1 MKHRLLLIG
10 CGNMASVHCKAMKE
24 IKNMRLAAAVDR
36 DMERARSFQKTYGFE
51 RAGTSWEDELAKGD
65 FDVVL
70 VATHWQVR
78 FEIMKACIE
87 SGKHVLAEKPL
98 SMILSEVETIFKL
111 ANKHHVKVRVG
122 MMERFRPMFLHMKE
136 WLEKRYIGT
145 PHAFSFMHHQSS
157 GSLIPEHTEAA
168 WNYQKN
174 LLQGGAT
181 PNVDCGIHKCDLVR
195 MLGGTE
201 PVSVISHGCK
211 LESDAASNN
220 FTHSVFTMSDGTIF
234 TLEDCFSR
242 NTRPFI
248 HMWILG
254 DGGMMQFE
262 YAGSHARPAPGSQ
275 EDCIVIWRREKPGTE
290 TYHTPA
296 ALKPV
301 GPQMESFLKEI
312 ENDADLNWHYENV
325 TKATEMVAAT
335 VLSEARK
342 EIVKFPLSA
351 KDREDIGKLFWK

>member
-1 MKHRLLLIG
+1 MQHGLMLIG
-10 CGNMASVHCKAMKE
+10 CGSMARVHCTALKD
-24 IKNMRLAAAVDR
+24 IKNLRLVSAVDK
-36 DMERARSFQKTYGFE
+36 DLGRAKAFQEAYGFE
-51 RAGTSWEDELAKGD
+51 RVGASWEEELAKGD

-70 VATHWQVR
+70 VATHWQIR
-78 FEIMKACIE
+78 FEIMNACIE
-87 SGKHVLAEKPL
+87 AGKHVLAEKPL
-98 SMILSEVETIFKL
+98 SLIFAEVEAIFEL

-122 MMERFRPMFLHMKE
+122 MMERFRPMFLQMQE
-136 WLEKRYIGT
+136 WLKQNYIGR
-145 PHAFSFMHHQSS
+145 PHAFSFMHHQSA
-157 GSLIPEHTEAA
+157 GALIQAHNAA
-168 WNYQKN
+168 GWNYQKN

-195 MLGGTE
+195 MLSGAE
-201 PVSVISHGCK
+201 PATVVSYGRK
-211 LESDAASNN
+211 LEADSPSNN
-220 FTHSVFTMSDGTIF
+220 FTHSVFTMSDGAIF

-242 NTRPFI
+242 NTRSFI

-262 YAGSHARPAPGSQ
+262 YAGSHARPSPGSQ
-275 EDCIVIWRREKPGTE
+275 EDCIIIWRREKPGTE

-301 GPQMESFLKEI
+301 GPQMETFLKEI
-312 ENDADLNWHYENV
+312 EEDTDLNWHYANV

-342 EIVKFPLSA
+342 DIVKFPLSR
-351 KDREDIGKLFWK
+351 KDREEIGKLFWK